1 MSVYPQLAAVCC
13 PCPCAVPTP
22 CCPPPPEPCELS
34 LCAPTGPSGPTGQGS
49 TRAFSAGYFAAAT
62 KAIAQA
68 PNATQVVFNQALAGT
83 SPAFYST
90 VSGYMT
96 APASGLYFVSPAV
109 DVVFILSG
117 SASRDIVTVS
127 LLRNGVAVRSAFV
140 AAPDAPPAAAIPR
153 ATAGFATVVSLLAGD
168 VLSVQASSAA
178 AVSVL
183 GAALAPTFFASLS
196 AIALF

>member
-22 CCPPPPEPCELS
+22 CCPPPPEPCGLS

-68 PNATQVVFNQALAGT
+68 PDATQVVFNQALAGT
-83 SPAFYST
+83 SPAFYNT

-109 DVVFILSG
+109 DVLFIAGGGPSK
-117 SASRDIVTVS
+117 DVVTVS
-127 LLRNGVAVRSAFV
+127 LLRNGVAIRSAFV
-140 AAPDAPPAAAIPR
+140 AAPNAPSAAIPR
-153 ATAGFATVVSLLAGD
+153 ATAGFATVVSLLADD

-178 AVSVL
+178 AASVL
-183 GAALAPTFFASLS
+183 GTALAPNFFASLS
-196 AIALF
+196 AVALF